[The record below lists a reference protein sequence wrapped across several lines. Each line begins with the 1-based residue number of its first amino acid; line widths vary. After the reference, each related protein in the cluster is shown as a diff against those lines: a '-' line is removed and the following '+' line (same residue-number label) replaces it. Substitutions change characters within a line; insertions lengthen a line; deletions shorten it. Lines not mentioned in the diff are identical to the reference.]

1 MILTSDEKQKL
12 VEKMP
17 YFELSYDNVLHKKVP
32 ANFFMIIPKGKKSLI
47 WFTFYKTQNVCFVL
61 ELDSNNNINNI
72 YSISYSFDNEL
83 AYNTILHGTLVK
95 VDSSV
100 FFTCEDVL
108 FYKNKDVQNKS
119 FSTKLNIMRELFE
132 NDIKNTVLFKNNFFI
147 TIPVIKTDFNT
158 AFYQSQYLQYQPH
171 GILCRTEHNSIGIN
185 IIKNENIEVIFK
197 VKADLNQDIYNLY
210 CENDI
215 YTGVAMIPDYKTSVF
230 MNSLFRTIKENTNL
244 DLLEESDE
252 EDEFENVSED
262 KFVDLN
268 KVLLMKCVYM
278 HRFKKW
284 KPLLVVPTNS
294 KVITKR
300 ELYEISNRQIK
311 KYK

>member
-1 MILTSDEKQKL
+1 MILTLDEKQKL

-32 ANFFMIIPKGKKSLI
+32 ANFFILIPKGKKALL
-47 WFTFYKTQNVCFVL
+47 WFTFYKNQNICFVL

-72 YSISYSFDNEL
+72 YTVSYSFNSEL
-83 AYNTILHGTLVK
+83 AYNTILHGTIVN
-95 VDSSV
+95 VDSAV

-119 FSTKLNIMRELFE
+119 FSAKICIMKQLFE
-132 NDIKNTVLFKNNFFI
+132 NDIKNTSLFKNNFFI
-147 TIPVIKTDFNT
+147 TLPVIKSSFIEV
-158 AFYQSQYLQYQPH
+158 FYQSQYVEYKSY
-171 GILCRTEHNSIGIN
+171 GILCRTEHNIIGIN
-185 IIKNENIEVIFK
+185 IIKNETIEAVFK
-197 VKADLNQDIYNLY
+197 VKADINQDIYNLY

-215 YTGVAMIPDYKTSVF
+215 QIGIAMIPDFKTSVF
-230 MNSLFRTIKENTNL
+230 MNGLFRKIKENVNL
-244 DLLEESDE
+244 DLLEESDD

-268 KVLLMKCVYM
+268 KTLLMKCVYIN
-278 HRFKKW
+278 RFKKW
-284 KPLLVVPTNS
+284 KPLVIVPESS
-294 KVITKR
+294 KIITKKQ
-300 ELYEISNRQIK
+300 LHEISNSQIK